1 MNTFYLIRHGQKNKN
16 IGNPGLTDLGKKQAK
31 LTGQYL
37 SSFKI
42 DKIFNSPS
50 KRTLET
56 ATIIAKEIGIDT
68 EVDMLLRERVN
79 WGDDPNQSL
88 DDFLNMWVQS
98 SNNRSWQ
105 PPVGDSSIDAG
116 NRMLSF
122 IKNIIIL
129 RIHRQ

>member
-56 ATIIAKEIGIDT
+56 ATIIAREIA
-68 EVDMLLRERVN
+68 
-79 WGDDPNQSL
+79 
-88 DDFLNMWVQS
+88 
-98 SNNRSWQ
+98 
-105 PPVGDSSIDAG
+105 SIGATILI
-116 NRMLSF
+116 NLW
-122 IKNIIIL
+122 IIF
-129 RIHRQ
+129 

>member
-1 MNTFYLIRHGQKNKN
+1 
-16 IGNPGLTDLGKKQAK
+16 
-31 LTGQYL
+31 
-37 SSFKI
+37 
-42 DKIFNSPS
+42 
-50 KRTLET
+50 
-56 ATIIAKEIGIDT
+56 
-68 EVDMLLRERVN
+68 MLLRERVN

-122 IKNIIIL
+122 IKNIISNEIENKSTVIISHGGIIVDCLLNIFSSDYLNEIIPDFVANRDAMLSECSITKLNYNTENKTFIL
-129 RIHRQ
+129 ELLAYTDHLK